1 MGDFKMGNN
10 TVLTQSGTAKPT
22 FGSGAPTGTILK
34 VSSVTNNNEWQA
46 TTGSTDTEYP
56 IFGSSTTNAHTST
69 TFKVETSPASSSS
82 KFLVSYSICA
92 SSYNTGISIKLN
104 RGGLGTSPTYGSS
117 GTRTPMSSMHN
128 WTHDSNQAKMLSH
141 QLLDEPNTTSTFYS
155 YLTFIHFNTNPWFN
169 TNSSRNGQSY
179 DDVGT
184 STLTVMEIAG

>member
-1 MGDFKMGNN
+1 MSEFQMQGTTILSESGGNV
-10 TVLTQSGTAKPT
+10 TWGT
-22 FGSGAPTGTILK
+22 GAPTGTILK

-69 TFKVETSPASSSS
+69 NFKVEISPKSTSS
-82 KFLVSYSICA
+82 KFLVSYSICV
-92 SSYNTGISIKLN
+92 SNYNTGMSIKLY
-104 RGGLGTSPTYGSS
+104 RGGLDTSPTYGSS
-117 GTRTPMSSMHN
+117 GTRTPVSSMHN
-128 WTHDSNQAKMLSH
+128 WTNDSNQAHMVAH
-141 QLLDEPNTTSTFYS
+141 QLLDEPSTTTTFYY

-169 TNSSRNGQSY
+169 TNSSRGGQSY